1 MPCVSSSSR
10 PVADT
15 GTRPEADPLLDYLR
29 RSVSAPVYDV
39 AKRTPLEPAE
49 NLTRRLGA
57 PIWLKR
63 EDLQPSFS
71 FKVRGAYTCIH
82 RLVREQGLS
91 SGVIAA
97 SAGNHAQGVARAAA
111 RLDLEA
117 DIVMPRT
124 TPSIKVEAVRQ
135 LGAHVH
141 LVGDNYD
148 EACAHAQ
155 ILSQER
161 GRPFVHPFDDPDVIA
176 GQGTIGLEILNQTAG
191 PPGAVFMPV
200 GGGGL
205 LAGAGAVIRALSPET
220 RIIAVEPEDAACLK
234 AALAAGHPVTL
245 DRVGIFA
252 DGAAVRRV
260 GDNTFAVAQGLVD
273 ELVTVGSDEIC
284 AAMRDVFEDTRSLV
298 EPAGAMAVA
307 GIKRYLEDG
316 GELAGDTIAINSGAN
331 INFSRMGHVVERAA
345 MGRGEEA
352 LLSVMIP
359 EERGS
364 YLEFLRVLGS
374 PAVTEFNYRYSDP
387 AQARVFIGLSLDG
400 TRNEPDGTVQRL
412 REGGYPVRDLSH
424 NELARLHLRHMVGGR
439 PPSKAGAG
447 GPEPS
452 PGEPDDRLVA
462 SERVVRFEFPER
474 PGALLDFLGKLAGRW
489 SISLFHY
496 RNHGA
501 AYGRVLAGF
510 FVEDREHEAFGEFL
524 HATGYGYTDETDNPA
539 YREFLAPAAAE
550 RAGETPERPLDE
562 DETAADLRA
571 TGHG

>member
-1 MPCVSSSSR
+1 M
-10 PVADT
+10 ADNGPLYET
-15 GTRPEADPLLDYLR
+15 DPLLDYLR

-49 NLTRRLGA
+49 NLTRRLGTA
-57 PIWLKR
+57 IWLKR

-82 RLVREQGLS
+82 RLVSEQGLR

-135 LGAHVH
+135 LGARVH

-148 EACAHAQ
+148 EACSHATT
-155 ILSQER
+155 LSEER
-161 GRPFVHPFDDPDVIA
+161 GRPFVHPFDNPDVIA
-176 GQGTIGLEILNQTAG
+176 GQGTIGLELLNQSAG

-284 AAMRDVFEDTRSLV
+284 AAMRDIFEDTRSLV

-316 GELAGDTIAINSGAN
+316 GELTGDSIAINSGAN

-364 YLEFLRVLGS
+364 YLAFLKVLGS

-387 AQARVFIGLSLDG
+387 EQARVFIGLSLDG
-400 TRNEPDGTVQRL
+400 TRDEPDGTVQRL
-412 REGGYPVRDLSH
+412 REAGYPVRDLSH

-439 PPSKAGAG
+439 PPSAADHDAADDSSS
-447 GPEPS
+447 EP
-452 PGEPDDRLVA
+452 PPKRQVA

-510 FVEDREHEAFGEFL
+510 FVEDREQDAFGEFL
-524 HATGYGYTDETDNPA
+524 LATGYGFTDETDNPA
-539 YREFLAPAAAE
+539 YREFLAPAIADRSSKPVAAD
-550 RAGETPERPLDE
+550 TPL
-562 DETAADLRA
+562 AVSANDLRA
-571 TGHG
+571 TGH